1 MEELNLNDLFHYYV
15 KRIPT
20 IIITVVFAILLGLLY
35 LLFIKQPLYKGET
48 TLILVQDNAPVT
60 QGDITLGRNLVP
72 IYTKIIKS
80 KKVVNEAIE
89 RLDLD
94 LTYEEIVSHISV
106 TSEDDTEMIKI
117 IVNNEDAGLAAN
129 MANAVATAFK
139 NEIVNIYNLQ
149 NVYIFER
156 AEVETSPYNIN
167 LVRDLVIFALVGLVG
182 AIGVVFAIYYFDTSI
197 KSSEE
202 LEEKLKLNVLG
213 SIPKYKRRKSA

>member
-1 MEELNLNDLFHYYV
+1 MEEINLNDLFHYYV
-15 KRIPT
+15 KRIPMM
-20 IIITVVFAILLGLLY
+20 IIIVVSAIILGLLY

-94 LTYEEIVSHISV
+94 LTYSDVVGHISV

-117 IVNNEDAGLAAN
+117 IVSNEDAGLATN
-129 MANAVATAFK
+129 LANAVATAFK

-167 LVRDLVIFALVGLVG
+167 LVRDFTIFALIGLVG
-182 AIGVVFAIYYFDTSI
+182 AIGVIFAIYYFDTSI

-202 LEEKLKLNVLG
+202 LEEKLKLHVLG